1 MVHKTKKYAPRLAE
15 IPGESQKIPPNT
27 NDNQVRGPS
36 MPTKSLSALAA
47 VLLGCAASGAC
58 AQAAKDAYVQDA
70 RGVIVRSSN
79 VGDPRIGNLCWR
91 TGYWTPA
98 QSIAECDPDI
108 APKPQPP
115 AKPVAQTPPPVAPP
129 PKKTCDFTAVLQNE
143 ETFDFNKATL
153 KPAARARLDSEV
165 VAKAAA
171 CAKIDL
177 LLITGHTDRIGSQQY
192 NQKLSEKRGQVVA
205 DYLKSKGMPASEVL
219 GAGKTLPIKS
229 CDDKLPRKQLETC
242 LAPNRRVVVEVRG
255 PAK

>member
-1 MVHKTKKYAPRLAE
+1 MSKKA
-15 IPGESQKIPPNT
+15 
-27 NDNQVRGPS
+27 V
-36 MPTKSLSALAA
+36 SAVVAA
-47 VLLGCAASGAC
+47 LLGCAAATAS

-70 RGVIVRSSN
+70 RGVIVRNSN

-115 AKPVAQTPPPVAPP
+115 APPVVQTPPPPPPVAPP
-129 PKKTCDFTAVLQNE
+129 PKKTCDFTTVLQNE
-143 ETFDFNKATL
+143 ETFDFNKSTL
-153 KPAARARLDSEV
+153 KPSARARLDSEV
-165 VAKAAA
+165 VAKAAG
-171 CAKIDL
+171 CAKVDL

-205 DYLKSKGMPASEVL
+205 DYLKTKGLTATEVL

-229 CDDKLPRKQLETC
+229 CDDKLPAKQLQTC
-242 LAPNRRVVVEVRG
+242 LAPNRRVVIEVRG

>member
-1 MVHKTKKYAPRLAE
+1 MSRKAV
-15 IPGESQKIPPNT
+15 
-27 NDNQVRGPS
+27 
-36 MPTKSLSALAA
+36 SAVAA
-47 VLLGCAASGAC
+47 VLLGCAAATAS

-79 VGDPRIGNLCWR
+79 VGDPRIGNLCYR

-115 AKPVAQTPPPVAPP
+115 APPPAPAAAPKPAPVPPP
-129 PKKTCDFTAVLQNE
+129 PKKTCDFTTVLQNE
-143 ETFDFNKATL
+143 ETFDFNKSTL
-153 KPAARARLDSEV
+153 KPAARARLDNEV
-165 VAKAAA
+165 VAKAAG

-205 DYLKSKGMPASEVL
+205 DYLKTKGLAATEVL

-229 CDDKLPRKQLETC
+229 CDDKLPAKQLEAC
-242 LAPNRRVVVEVRG
+242 LAPNRRVVIEVRG

>member
-1 MVHKTKKYAPRLAE
+1 MSRKAV
-15 IPGESQKIPPNT
+15 
-27 NDNQVRGPS
+27 
-36 MPTKSLSALAA
+36 SAVAA
-47 VLLGCAASGAC
+47 ALLGCTAATAS

-70 RGVIVRSSN
+70 RGVIVRNSN
-79 VGDPRIGNLCWR
+79 VGDPRIGNLCYR

-115 AKPVAQTPPPVAPP
+115 APPPAPAAAPKPAPVP
-129 PKKTCDFTAVLQNE
+129 PAPKPTCDFTTVLQNE
-143 ETFDFNKATL
+143 ETFDFNKSTL

-165 VAKAAA
+165 VAKAAG

-205 DYLKSKGMPASEVL
+205 DYLKTKGLAATEVL

-229 CDDKLPRKQLETC
+229 CDDKLPAKQLEAC
-242 LAPNRRVVVEVRG
+242 LAPNRRVVIEVRG

>member
-1 MVHKTKKYAPRLAE
+1 
-15 IPGESQKIPPNT
+15 
-27 NDNQVRGPS
+27 

-47 VLLGCAASGAC
+47 ALLVCAATGAS

-108 APKPQPP
+108 APKPQPS
-115 AKPVAQTPPPVAPP
+115 ATPVAQTPPPPPPAAP

-143 ETFDFNKATL
+143 ETFDFNKSTL
-153 KPAARARLDSEV
+153 KSSAKARLDSEV

-205 DYLKSKGMPASEVL
+205 DYLKTKGLPAAEVL

-229 CDDKLPRKQLETC
+229 CDDKLPRKQLEAC
-242 LAPNRRVVVEVRG
+242 LAPTRRVVVEVRG

>member
-1 MVHKTKKYAPRLAE
+1 
-15 IPGESQKIPPNT
+15 
-27 NDNQVRGPS
+27 

-47 VLLGCAASGAC
+47 ALLVCAATGAS

-115 AKPVAQTPPPVAPP
+115 ATPVAQTPPAPAPAAP

-143 ETFDFNKATL
+143 ETFDFNKSAL
-153 KPAARARLDSEV
+153 KSSAKARLDSEV

-205 DYLKSKGMPASEVL
+205 DYLKSRGLTSTEVL

>member
-1 MVHKTKKYAPRLAE
+1 
-15 IPGESQKIPPNT
+15 
-27 NDNQVRGPS
+27 

-47 VLLGCAASGAC
+47 ALLVCAATGAS

-108 APKPQPP
+108 APKPQPS
-115 AKPVAQTPPPVAPP
+115 ATPVAQTPPPPPPAAP

-143 ETFDFNKATL
+143 ETFDFNKSTL
-153 KPAARARLDSEV
+153 KSSAKARLDSEV

-205 DYLKSKGMPASEVL
+205 DYLKSKGLTSTEVL

-229 CDDKLPRKQLETC
+229 CDDKLPRKQLEAC